1 MTIAEILSRTNK
13 GRRKRT
19 YPRVIKKYKGRTY
32 PVKQVGQMGK
42 RHDPVISVRRPLTAL
57 PN

>member
-1 MTIAEILSRTNK
+1 MTIAEILARITK

-32 PVKQVGQMGK
+32 PVKQAGQAGRAYHPVVEI
-42 RHDPVISVRRPLTAL
+42 RHPLTAL
-57 PN
+57 LN